1 MVDLDP
7 DGIEDLEEREGE
19 RRSVGEGLPQI
30 LHDRARKSGEELHKL
45 LLTFSTAILAVYFL
59 ALTTE
64 IEPELTN
71 TQSIISILGV
81 LFMGVAVASGM
92 FSLLADTKR
101 NYFRACA
108 IQAGKQDERD
118 KFFRFRDKWLSWHR
132 RTSTILRCTFII
144 GIALSVLYMIARIL
158 NV

>member
-7 DGIEDLEEREGE
+7 DGLEDLEEREGE

-108 IQAGKQDERD
+108 IQARKQDERD
-118 KFFRFRDKWLSWHR
+118 KFFRFRDKWLLWHR

-158 NV
+158 NL